1 MKLLTGMI
9 LLVFLAA
16 CGRGYPER
24 EPPANF
30 LENAQNQLQGKNLF
44 VHNCVYCHGTVAEGR
59 TPRAS
64 SYVPRPADLQHP
76 KYRTLDPAYLF
87 WRIQNGKNVE
97 PYRSRG
103 SVMPA
108 YGPHFSDEQ
117 IWQLVAFIRSRPVAP
132 AGR

>member
-1 MKLLTGMI
+1 MKLLTGIIFLM
-9 LLVFLAA
+9 FLAA
-16 CGRGYPER
+16 CARQDYPER
-24 EPPANF
+24 EPPPGF
-30 LENAQNQLQGKNLF
+30 LDNEQNQMQGRTLF
-44 VHNCVYCHGTVAEGR
+44 VRNCVYCHGTVAEGR
-59 TPRAS
+59 NPRAS
-64 SYVPRPADLQHP
+64 SYVTRPADLQHP

-108 YGPHFSDEQ
+108 YGTHFSEEQ
-117 IWQLVAFIRSRPVAP
+117 IWQLVAFIRSRPVE